1 MPIDSIAPW
10 THAYLRAQRALSAW
24 IEADGRTAARRLA
37 FAARSAVMALAAR
50 ERAQLARWVAWLLR
64 SRALVAR
71 GLEQRL
77 LRLDTRLARAVANA
91 AAHLPALP
99 AVPMRTARGARPT
112 LVSHLG

>member
-24 IEADGRTAARRLA
+24 IEADGRAARRLA
-37 FAARSAVMALAAR
+37 FAARNAVMALAAR

-77 LRLDTRLARAVANA
+77 LRLDTRLARTVANA

-99 AVPMRTARGARPT
+99 AAPMQTARGARPT

>member
-24 IEADGRTAARRLA
+24 IEADGRAARRLA

-99 AVPMRTARGARPT
+99 AAPTARGARPT